1 MELQKSTLKGSGLLS
16 FFFLLLGM
24 KLQCW
29 KWKPRSNVYE
39 AMLSRKTEK
48 GKKKKDR
55 RNWVSEGHCVVSCPG
70 MTFEVVIRKEN
81 SKPH

>member
-1 MELQKSTLKGSGLLS
+1 MTWFWLTRCTWKMLNGASEEHFKRGSGLLS

-39 AMLSRKTEK
+39 AMLSRKTEGK
-48 GKKKKDR
+48 KKKKDR
-55 RNWVSEGHCVVSCPG
+55 RNWVSEGTV
-70 MTFEVVIRKEN
+70 
-81 SKPH
+81 